1 MAETIAEQPFD
12 AEFKNYLMQQL
23 FVPAE
28 AVRRRIAARKEVA
41 E

>member
-1 MAETIAEQPFD
+1 MAETIAEQPFA
-12 AEFKNYLMQQL
+12 AEFKSYLMQQL

-28 AVRRRIAARKEVA
+28 AVRRRVAARKETV